1 VRSHALLAATAE
13 RFDLLVIGAGINGA
27 GIARDAAMRGLR
39 VLLVDKGDLGSGTTS
54 WSTRLIHGGL
64 RYLEHFEGPLVRES
78 LRERETLMK
87 IAGHLV
93 KPVSMAIPIYEGDRR
108 GPAIVRL
115 GMVTYDV
122 LSLGKSLDNHRMLS
136 AAEALER
143 EPGLS
148 PEGLRGAALYHD
160 AQVEFAERLA
170 VENALAARTA
180 GAVVLTY
187 ARAERLV
194 IEENVVRGVELSDV
208 LNASS
213 GVREARAEVVVNAAG
228 PWVDE
233 VLSTAARR
241 PRRMVGG
248 TKGSH
253 LVVESFAGA
262 PRDALYVEASA
273 DGRPYFIVPWNGL
286 FLIGTTD
293 ERYSGDLDWVVAD
306 DAEID
311 YLIAETNRVVPEAR
325 LTRQQVIYTYAGVR
339 PLPYVRGGDTG
350 GVTRRHIVHDHAPDL
365 AANLVSI
372 VGGKLTTYRSLA
384 EEAVDE
390 VYRLLARRR
399 PGSRTGK
406 VRLPGGSAG
415 RMEEFAASFAATSGL
430 GAGTSARL
438 VRVYGTRAE
447 EIAQIAASD
456 ESLAHR
462 IADEPGTVG
471 AEVLYAVRHEAA
483 ETLTDILMRRTMIG
497 LGPSV
502 GIGPDREA
510 ADIAMRWLGWDA
522 ERAEREVDAFRAY
535 IERYRPRRDASPDSG
550 GSPQRVARSSEKPTP

>member
-1 VRSHALLAATAE
+1 VRSLALHAATAE
-13 RFDLLVIGAGINGA
+13 RFDLLVVGAGINGA

-64 RYLEHFEGPLVRES
+64 RYLEHLEAPLVRES

-108 GPAIVRL
+108 GPALVRL
-115 GMVTYDV
+115 GMFTYDV
-122 LSLGKSLDNHRMLS
+122 LSLDKSLDNHRMLN

-148 PEGLRGAALYHD
+148 PEGLRGAALYYD

-170 VENALAARTA
+170 VENGLAARAA

-187 ARAERLV
+187 ARAERLL

-208 LNASS
+208 FDPSWR
-213 GVREARAEVVVNAAG
+213 GEARAEVVVNAAG

-233 VLSTAARR
+233 VLSTAERR

-262 PRDALYVEASA
+262 PSEALYVEASA

-293 ERYSGDLDWVVAD
+293 ERYTGDLDWVVAD

-325 LTRQQVIYTYAGVR
+325 LTREQVIYTYSGVR
-339 PLPYVRGGDTG
+339 PLPYVPDGATG
-350 GVTRRHIVHDHAPDL
+350 AVTRRHIVHDHAPDL
-365 AANLVSI
+365 AANLISI

-399 PGSRTGK
+399 PRSRTGK
-406 VRLPGGSAG
+406 VNLPGGSSG
-415 RMEEFAASFAATSGL
+415 PMEDFAATFATASGL
-430 GAGTSARL
+430 DPEVSSRL

-447 EIAQIAASD
+447 EVARIAASD
-456 ESLAHR
+456 ASLGR
-462 IADEPGTVG
+462 PIAGEPGTVA

-483 ETLTDILMRRTMIG
+483 ETLSDILMRRTMIG

-510 ADIAMRWLGWDA
+510 AAIAMRWLGWDA
-522 ERAEREVDAFRAY
+522 ERADREVDAFRAY
-535 IERYRPRRDASPDSG
+535 VERYRPRTSAETGERA
-550 GSPQRVARSSEKPTP
+550 VEARL

>member
-1 VRSHALLAATAE
+1 MRSDTLQAATAE
-13 RFDLLVIGAGINGA
+13 RFDLLVVGAGVNGA

-54 WSTRLIHGGL
+54 WSTRLVHGGL
-64 RYLEHFEGPLVRES
+64 RYLEHFEAPLVRES

-108 GPAIVRL
+108 GPALVRL

-122 LSLGKSLDNHRMLS
+122 LSLDKSLDNHRMLN
-136 AAEALER
+136 AEEALER

-148 PEGLRGAALYHD
+148 PEGLRGAALYYD

-170 VENALAARTA
+170 VENGLAARDA

-187 ARAERLV
+187 ARAERLL
-194 IEENVVRGVELSDV
+194 IEENVVRGVEMSDV
-208 LNASS
+208 LDPSWR
-213 GVREARAEVVVNAAG
+213 GEARAEVVVNAAG

-233 VLSTAARR
+233 VLSTAERR

-253 LVVESFAGA
+253 LVVESFASA
-262 PRDALYVEASA
+262 PSEALYVEASA

-293 ERYSGDLDWVVAD
+293 DRYEGDLDWVVAD

-325 LTRQQVIYTYAGVR
+325 LTREQVIYTYSGVR
-339 PLPYVRGGDTG
+339 PLPYVPEGATG
-350 GVTRRHIVHDHAPDL
+350 AVTRRHIVHDHAPDL
-365 AANLVSI
+365 AANLISI

-399 PGSRTGK
+399 PRSRTGK
-406 VRLPGGSAG
+406 VSLPGGSEG
-415 RMEEFAASFAATSGL
+415 RMEDFAATFATSSGL
-430 GAGTSARL
+430 DPETSARL
-438 VRVYGTRAE
+438 VRVYGVKAE
-447 EIAQIAASD
+447 EVARIAASH
-456 ESLAHR
+456 EPLAR
-462 IADEPGTVG
+462 PIAGERGTVA
-471 AEVLYAVRHEAA
+471 AEVLYAVRREAA

-497 LGPSV
+497 LGRSV
-502 GIGPDREA
+502 GIGPDRA
-510 ADIAMRWLGWDA
+510 AAGIATDWLGWDA
-522 ERAEREVDAFRAY
+522 DRADREVEAFRSY
-535 IERYRPRRDASPDSG
+535 IERYRPRTATGDAQG
-550 GSPQRVARSSEKPTP
+550 TKPASVR

>member
-1 VRSHALLAATAE
+1 VRSHALHAATAE
-13 RFDLLVIGAGINGA
+13 RFDLLVVGAGINGA

-39 VLLVDKGDLGSGTTS
+39 VLLVDKGDIGSGTTS
-54 WSTRLIHGGL
+54 WSTRLVHGGL
-64 RYLEHFEGPLVRES
+64 RYLEHFEAPLVRES

-93 KPVSMAIPIYEGDRR
+93 KPLSMAIPVYEGDRR
-108 GPAIVRL
+108 GPALVRL
-115 GMVTYDV
+115 GMFTYDV
-122 LSLGKSLDNHRMLS
+122 LSLDKSLDHHHMLS
-136 AAEALER
+136 AAEALDR

-170 VENALAARTA
+170 VENALAARAA

-194 IEENVVRGVELSDV
+194 IEENVVRGVELVDV
-208 LNASS
+208 FSPSS
-213 GVREARAEVVVNAAG
+213 GLGVARAEVVVNAAG

-233 VLSTAARR
+233 VLSTAERR

-253 LVVESFAGA
+253 LVVETFAGA
-262 PRDALYVEASA
+262 PSEALYVEASA

-293 ERYSGDLDWVVAD
+293 ERYFGDLDWVVAD
-306 DAEID
+306 DAEIE

-325 LTRQQVIYTYAGVR
+325 LTRDQVIYTYAGVR
-339 PLPYVRGGDTG
+339 PLPFVPGRDTG

-365 AANLVSI
+365 AANLISI

-384 EEAVDE
+384 EEAVDV

-399 PGSRTGK
+399 PRSRTGK
-406 VRLPGGSAG
+406 VHLPGGSVG
-415 RMEEFAASFAATSGL
+415 SMEEFGASFAATSGL
-430 GAGTSARL
+430 DTEVSSRL

-447 EIAQIAASD
+447 EVAAIAAGD
-456 ESLAHR
+456 ESLGR
-462 IADEPGTVG
+462 PIADEPGTVA
-471 AEVLYAVRHEAA
+471 AEVLFAVRHEAA
-483 ETLTDILMRRTMIG
+483 ETLSDILMRRTMIG

-510 ADIAMRWLGWDA
+510 ADIAKRWLGWDA
-522 ERAEREVDAFRAY
+522 DRADREVRAFRAY
-535 IERYRPRRDASPDSG
+535 IERYRPRRDAAPGSG
-550 GSPQRVARSSEKPTP
+550 GSPQGTKPASLR